1 MDKFVFRK
9 KDAKAPPAPNTNAS
23 DADLPPLKYTSL
35 ALVRTWAQM
44 LFGVSQVTGSHCW
57 FRSALGC
64 ILGVTVFSPYV
75 KTVVEYCIDR
85 ILSVFKEMGVNLLK
99 GGETYVDRGDKRPTE
114 SPTYNPYVYMF
125 GEAVRLPIMALTC
138 SAAELIEQCIISHCK
153 KVFKCANQR
162 PEGPGRDGSVLG
174 IRNERPATFYLAP
187 LQPFIATVSDYLREM
202 RNTSM
207 IQRATLQLRTHGSV
221 DIRIFAAST
230 SKTTSVTSNVAIDL
244 SDNVE
249 IHETHVKS
257 EQASSL
263 KSDLSSDPD
272 LVSVLQGMFLPEVL
286 DEILSGEDPVFLN
299 RVLKNMQSD
308 GLGSYSVIDLER
320 YVSLKSNC
328 KEACPCLI
336 LSNPTNS
343 HREILGA
350 FRSLNK
356 LVRRIGGRF
365 EDIPKVVELRK
376 AGLAGIPIRNNH
388 LVVRMF
394 HPSDIITPEQVITDC
409 GNDPS
414 KKTTLDEILRLALTA
429 GLAKAKK
436 NLEKSQEVHGH
447 VKIICKAMYP
457 DLPGYSRIFDL
468 GTKAFARENLTGKNR
483 IFHVAVAGE
492 FGSNVAKGG
501 AKGATFPGKVVRQG
515 ECKGKYFHGFTAIMV
530 NKTTGEILT
539 EEEWSK
545 ASMIRDQNGNR
556 NGNKKTKTK

>member
-1 MDKFVFRK
+1 MKTVFSGVSISLHYLITRSPLWTMDKFVFRK

-35 ALVRTWAQM
+35 ALVRTWAQI
-44 LFGVSQVTGSHCW
+44 LFGVSQVTGAHFW

-64 ILGVTVFSPYV
+64 ILGVTVFCPYV

-85 ILSVFKEMGVNLLK
+85 ILSVFREMGVNLLK
-99 GGETYVDRGDKRPTE
+99 GGGETYVDCGDKRPTE

-138 SAAELIEQCIISHCK
+138 SAVELIEQCIISHCE

-162 PEGPGRDGSVLG
+162 PEGPGSYGDGRVLG

-187 LQPFIATVSDYLREM
+187 LQPFIATVPDYLREM

-230 SKTTSVTSNVAIDL
+230 SETTTVTSNVAIDL
-244 SDNVE
+244 SDDVE
-249 IHETHVKS
+249 IHETQVKS

-263 KSDLSSDPD
+263 KCDFSSDPD

-286 DEILSGEDPVFLN
+286 EEILSAEDPVFLN
-299 RVLKNMQSD
+299 RVLKNMQTD
-308 GLGSYSVIDLER
+308 GLGSYSVVDQAR
-320 YVSLKSNC
+320 YVSLKSNF
-328 KEACPCLI
+328 KVACPCLI

-343 HREILGA
+343 HGEILAA
-350 FRSLNK
+350 FRSLHD
-356 LVRRIGGRF
+356 LFMRIGGNSA
-365 EDIPKVVELRK
+365 DIPKVVELHK
-376 AGLAGIPIRNNH
+376 AVLAGIPIRNNH

-414 KKTTLDEILRLALTA
+414 KKTSLDELLGLALTE
-429 GLAKAKK
+429 LAVKRKK
-436 NLEKSQEVHGH
+436 PLEANHEVHGH

-457 DLPGYSRIFDL
+457 D
-468 GTKAFARENLTGKNR
+468 
-483 IFHVAVAGE
+483 
-492 FGSNVAKGG
+492 
-501 AKGATFPGKVVRQG
+501 
-515 ECKGKYFHGFTAIMV
+515 
-530 NKTTGEILT
+530 
-539 EEEWSK
+539 
-545 ASMIRDQNGNR
+545 
-556 NGNKKTKTK
+556 

>member
-35 ALVRTWAQM
+35 ALFRTWAQI
-44 LFGVSQVTGSHCW
+44 LFGVSQVFGAHCW

-64 ILGVTVFSPYV
+64 ILGVTVFYPYV

-85 ILSVFKEMGVNLLK
+85 ILSVSREMGVNLIK

-125 GEAVRLPIMALTC
+125 GKAVHLPIMALTC
-138 SAAELIEQCIISHCK
+138 SAAELIEQCIISHCQ

-162 PEGPGRDGSVLG
+162 PEGPGSYGDGRVLG
-174 IRNERPATFYLAP
+174 IRNEWPATFYLAP

-230 SKTTSVTSNVAIDL
+230 SETTTVTSNVAIDL
-244 SDNVE
+244 SDDVE

-257 EQASSL
+257 EQSSSL

-272 LVSVLQGMFLPEVL
+272 LVSVLQGMFLPEVPE
-286 DEILSGEDPVFLN
+286 EILSAEDPVFLN

-308 GLGSYSVIDLER
+308 GLGSYSDIDQAR
-320 YVSLKSNC
+320 YVYLKSYS

-343 HREILGA
+343 HGEILGA
-350 FRSLNK
+350 YRSIRDL
-356 LVRRIGGRF
+356 LSRIGGKF
-365 EDIPKVVELRK
+365 EDIPKVFELCK

-388 LVVRMF
+388 LVVRMYL
-394 HPSDIITPEQVITDC
+394 PSDVMSPEQVIADC
-409 GNDPS
+409 ENDPS
-414 KKTTLDEILRLALTA
+414 KKTTLDELLGLALTL
-429 GLAKAKK
+429 GVEKGKKAMEANHK
-436 NLEKSQEVHGH
+436 VHGH
-447 VKIICKAMYP
+447 AKIICNAMYHN
-457 DLPGYSRIFDL
+457 LPGYSRIFNL
-468 GTKAFARENLTGKNR
+468 GTTAFPREYLRGQTR
-483 IFHVAVAGE
+483 IFHVAKADA
-492 FGSNVAKGG
+492 FGKNVYEGG
-501 AKGATFPGKVVRQG
+501 ANGTAFPGVTVSRG
-515 ECKGKYFHGFTAIMV
+515 ECRGQYFHGFKAIIV
-530 NKTTGEILT
+530 NKTSGEVL
-539 EEEWSK
+539 SLRK
-545 ASMIRDQNGNR
+545 SGLMQQ
-556 NGNKKTKTK
+556 